1 MKTRI
6 VLAVVIYELAVI
18 SCLSILTTRACA
30 RAGATLSGLVHE
42 EYESQISHREIGRSS
57 GKT

>member
-30 RAGATLSGLVHE
+30 RAGAALSERVHE
-42 EYESQISHREIGRSS
+42 KNVSQVSHFTRS
-57 GKT
+57 